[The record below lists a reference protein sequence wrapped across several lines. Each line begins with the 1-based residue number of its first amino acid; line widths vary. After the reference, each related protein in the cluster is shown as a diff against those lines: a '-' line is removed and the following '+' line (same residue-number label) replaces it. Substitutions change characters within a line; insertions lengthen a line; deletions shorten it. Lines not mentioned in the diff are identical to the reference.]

1 MSRLVEND
9 YEEEQEIDFED
20 RVVEDILEMLNR
32 GDEEDDVAAIG
43 MGRNDFG
50 NEWREVDR
58 RLQQGVQEQKEGDE
72 EDGASRSSRGPRCLA
87 TRHRGS
93 AGGGPEGRKTR
104 TQFAEAN

>member
-72 EDGASRSSRGPRCLA
+72 EDGA
-87 TRHRGS
+87 TRK
-93 AGGGPEGRKTR
+93 KTLNRQSPSLMSIQKKKKKKKR
-104 TQFAEAN
+104 TTTKTKPHL